1 MSRAGRILDRRPDD
15 HYVTPRWA
23 VEALLAGPL
32 GIEEVRMTGDVLDP
46 CAGSGA
52 ILKALG
58 ANSYKVRGI
67 ELDEQRAREVAAY
80 ANCEQG
86 DSLKT
91 VSWGA
96 PDAVVMNPPY
106 LCALEFVTK
115 ALKVCHLDNPHTKVG
130 GVVAVLLRLQWLSSQ
145 KRAAFHRDHPADIL
159 VLPRRPS
166 FTMDG
171 KTDAADYA
179 WFVWGPGRGNR
190 WAILNQC
197 DVVVEDET

>member
-80 ANCEQG
+80 ANCE
-86 DSLKT
+86 
-91 VSWGA
+91 
-96 PDAVVMNPPY
+96 
-106 LCALEFVTK
+106 
-115 ALKVCHLDNPHTKVG
+115 
-130 GVVAVLLRLQWLSSQ
+130 
-145 KRAAFHRDHPADIL
+145 
-159 VLPRRPS
+159 
-166 FTMDG
+166 
-171 KTDAADYA
+171 
-179 WFVWGPGRGNR
+179 
-190 WAILNQC
+190 
-197 DVVVEDET
+197 